1 MDVKIIKFVR
11 QARNF
16 IYGFFS
22 DKFNT
27 EFGVC
32 NSCDFEGSG
41 FRARIGSDLH
51 FDGAP
56 IDADAPL
63 SGWLECPECQHLSCS

>member
-1 MDVKIIKFVR
+1 MDVWE
-11 QARNF
+11 
-16 IYGFFS
+16 
-22 DKFNT
+22 T
-27 EFGVC
+27 EVGAC
-32 NSCDFEGSG
+32 NSCGFEGPD

-63 SGWLECPECQHLSCS
+63 LGWLECPSCRHLSCC